1 MEEKWD
7 ALGRNDVLDAS
18 LTGKFIVVFAEPAQ
32 VVDFLRVS
40 LHPSHPRVSLFL
52 QWMKIWICP
61 LGCLSKWIDGLPS
74 GWYLKSVLIKVTV
87 VTQSIRR
94 KWR

>member
-40 LHPSHPRVSLFL
+40 LHSSHP
-52 QWMKIWICP
+52 
-61 LGCLSKWIDGLPS
+61 
-74 GWYLKSVLIKVTV
+74 
-87 VTQSIRR
+87 
-94 KWR
+94 